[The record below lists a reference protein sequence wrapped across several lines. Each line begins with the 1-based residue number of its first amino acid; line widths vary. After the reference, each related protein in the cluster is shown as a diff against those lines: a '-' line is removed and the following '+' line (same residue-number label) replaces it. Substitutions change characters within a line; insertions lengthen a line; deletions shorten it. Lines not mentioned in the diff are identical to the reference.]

1 MGSPMKLRAKID
13 GDLVEVK
20 VLMAH
25 IMETGQRKNQAGEII
40 PAHFIQTISAVHKDK
55 VVLSA
60 QWGPAVSANP
70 WIAFKFKGGAKGE
83 KVKVSWTDNR
93 GDSRSDEVVI
103 A

>member
-1 MGSPMKLRAKID
+1 MGSPMKLRAKAE

-25 IMETGQRKNQAGEII
+25 IMETGQRKNQQGDII
-40 PAHFIQTISAVHKDK
+40 PAHFIQQITAAYKDK

-70 WIAFKFKGGAKGE
+70 WLAFKFKGGAKGE
-83 KVKVSWTDNR
+83 KVKLSWTDNK

>member
-1 MGSPMKLRAKID
+1 MGSPMKLRARAE

-25 IMETGQRKNQAGEII
+25 IMETGQRKNQLGEII
-40 PAHFIQTISAVHKDK
+40 PAHFIQQITATHKGK

-70 WIAFKFKGGAKGE
+70 WVAFKFKGGAKGE
-83 KVKVSWTDNR
+83 RVKLSWTDNR